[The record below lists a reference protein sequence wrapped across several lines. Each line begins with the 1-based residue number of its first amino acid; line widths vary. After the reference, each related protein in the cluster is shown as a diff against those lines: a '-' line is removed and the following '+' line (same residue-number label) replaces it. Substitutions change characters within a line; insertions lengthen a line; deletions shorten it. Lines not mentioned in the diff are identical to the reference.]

1 MIQVNGLTK
10 YYGATKAIE
19 DVSFEVPEGV
29 VLGFLGPNAAGK
41 STTMRILTCYTP
53 PTRGTATVAG
63 YDIIK
68 NSIEVRRV
76 IGYMPETVPLYKD
89 MTVKGYLY
97 FVAEAKGIPRRE
109 RRKAIDDV
117 VEEVGL
123 GGVMGRLVGNLSKGF
138 QQRVG
143 LAQALIGDPKVL
155 ILDEPTEGLDPRQ
168 IIEIRNLIKSMEG
181 KRTVILCS
189 HILPEVSQTCSHV
202 VIINAGRIVAHGTT
216 DELVSELEQDV
227 KSIALVRGDLAKIE
241 NSLRSLTGLKSLK
254 LVKKIDE
261 NTAEFEI
268 SYARGKDLRAQISRA
283 IFVANGDIMEFRTLG
298 LSLEDLFIRVVTA
311 EEKEVMSN
319 VG

>member
-53 PTRGTATVAG
+53 PTRGTATIAG

-89 MTVKGYLY
+89 MTVKGYLS
-97 FVAEAKGIPRRE
+97 FVAEAKGVSRRG
-109 RRKAIDDV
+109 RRKAIDEV

-123 GGVMGRLVGNLSKGF
+123 ENVMGRLIGNLSKGF

-168 IIEIRNLIKSMEG
+168 IIEIRNLIKSMQG
-181 KRTVILCS
+181 KRTVILSS

-202 VIINAGRIVAHGTT
+202 VIINAGRIVARGTT
-216 DELVSELEQDV
+216 DELVSELEEDV
-227 KSIALVRGDLAKIE
+227 KSIALVRGDLTKIE
-241 NSLRSLTGLKSLK
+241 NSLRSLTGLKSLR
-254 LVKKIDE
+254 LAKKIKDD
-261 NTAEFEI
+261 TAEFEI
-268 SYARGKDLRAQISRA
+268 SYPKGKDLRAEISRA
-283 IFVANGDIMEFRTLG
+283 IFVANGDILEFRTLG
-298 LSLEDLFIRVVTA
+298 LSLEEIFIRVVTT
-311 EEKEVMSN
+311 EEKEGLAN